1 MEVFG
6 LHKWIGLLWHVSI
19 PFLHGIGMEEW
30 ENGKSV
36 LNRDI
41 YCGVES
47 CNIILGR
54 AYNREGSRFYLYLK
68 DRNCREIQ
76 NCRKEWKAT
85 VQSTM
90 SLT

>member
-41 YCGVES
+41 FAVWKVV
-47 CNIILGR
+47 ILILDR
-54 AYNREGSRFYLYLK
+54 AYDREGSRFYLYLK